1 VYANRPI
8 DFSLFPDSPYAQ
20 QLCRGHRWL
29 RFSAPLELEFS
40 ALHVSRIRLRVLIS
54 YVLFSVMTLSQCFTD
69 PTLFS
74 DPANWSSLMLSG
86 LLLVLGN
93 LLVWGPWY
101 SRYYLPVTT
110 AAALLCSTVTTH
122 TILTADA
129 TSADTLLL
137 LFVFNVP
144 LLAHFLLGL
153 PFYRALLIDVVCLGV
168 LFVTALLDGLFYKQ
182 LDVMFFI
189 PTVTFAAAAFAY
201 TAESASRTQF
211 LQQKLL
217 GEIASHD
224 ALTGLQNRGSLDEY
238 LGRLWKHAQRS
249 EVSIGLIMVDIDHFK
264 AFNDTAGHQAG
275 DDCLR
280 RFAAILKS
288 NARRPLDFAAR
299 YGGEEFVIVLSEVDS
314 QQLHTIGE
322 AIRIQL
328 EALAIPS
335 PSAPRKI
342 VTVSCG
348 AAVVIPAAGRSMH
361 GLIQMADE
369 ALYVAKG
376 GGRNAVHLSEQNYTA
391 VATGQF
397 QQRSRLRSVA

>member
-1 VYANRPI
+1 VYAHRPI

-29 RFSAPLELEFS
+29 RFAAPLEQEFS
-40 ALHVSRIRLRVLIS
+40 ELHVARIRLRVRIS
-54 YVLFSVMTLSQCFTD
+54 YFVFSLITLSQWWTD
-69 PTLFS
+69 PTLFA
-74 DPANWSSLMLSG
+74 DPKNWGAVMLSG
-86 LLLVLGN
+86 LVLLLGN

-101 SRYYLPVTT
+101 KRLYVDTT
-110 AAALLCSTVTTH
+110 TIVALLCSSMTTYNLQ
-122 TILTADA
+122 TDA
-129 TSADTLLL
+129 PNADTLLL
-137 LFVFNVP
+137 LFLFNVP
-144 LLAHFLLGL
+144 LMAHFLLGL

-168 LFVTALLDGLFYKQ
+168 LLLVTALVDGLFMKQ

-189 PTVTFAAAAFAY
+189 PTLTFAAAAFAY
-201 TAESASRTQF
+201 TAESAGRTQF

-238 LGRLWKHAQRS
+238 LERLWKHAQRS
-249 EVSIGLIMVDIDHFK
+249 GMTIGLIMFDIDHFK

-299 YGGEEFVIVLSEVDS
+299 YGGEEFVIVLFQVDS
-314 QQLHTIGE
+314 ERLQAVGE
-322 AIRIQL
+322 AIRTQL
-328 EALAIPS
+328 EALAIPN
-335 PSAPRKI
+335 PSAPGKI

-348 AAVVIPAAGRSMH
+348 AAVVIPIPGRSMH

-376 GGRNAVHLSEQNYTA
+376 GGRNAVHLSERNYAA

-397 QQRSRLRSVA
+397 QRRGRLRSVG

>member
-1 VYANRPI
+1 VYATRPI

-29 RFSAPLELEFS
+29 RFSVPLEQEFS
-40 ALHVSRIRLRVLIS
+40 ALHVSRIRLRVRIS
-54 YVLFSVMTLSQCFTD
+54 YFVFSLITLSQWCTGPTLFTD
-69 PTLFS
+69 PK
-74 DPANWSSLMLSG
+74 NWGPVILSG
-86 LLLVLGN
+86 LVLLLGN

-101 SRYYLPVTT
+101 KRFYLNT
-110 AAALLCSTVTTH
+110 ATIMALLCSSM
-122 TILTADA
+122 TASNLQA
-129 TSADTLLL
+129 NAPNADTQLL
-137 LFVFNVP
+137 LFLFNVP

-153 PFYRALLIDVVCLGV
+153 PFYRAVLIDVVCLG
-168 LFVTALLDGLFYKQ
+168 LLLMTALVGGMFFKQ
-182 LDVMFFI
+182 LDIMFFI
-189 PTVTFAAAAFAY
+189 PTLTFAAAAFAY

-238 LGRLWKHAQRS
+238 LARLWKHAQRS
-249 EVSIGLIMVDIDHFK
+249 GMTIGLIMFDIDHFK

-299 YGGEEFVIVLSEVDS
+299 YGGEEFVIVLLQVDS
-314 QQLHTIGE
+314 ERLLAVGE

-328 EALAIPS
+328 EAFAIPNL
-335 PSAPRKI
+335 SAPGKI

-348 AAVVIPAAGRSMH
+348 AAVVIPTPGRSMH

-376 GGRNAVHLSEQNYTA
+376 GGRNAVHLSERNYST

-397 QQRSRLRSVA
+397 QRRGRLRSVG

>member
-29 RFSAPLELEFS
+29 RFSAPLEAEFS
-40 ALHVSRIRLRVLIS
+40 ALHVSRIRLRVRIS
-54 YVLFSVMTLSQCFTD
+54 YVVFSLITFSQYCTD
-69 PTLFS
+69 PILFS
-74 DPANWSSLMLSG
+74 DPANWGPVMLSG
-86 LLLVLGN
+86 LILVLGN
-93 LLVWGPWY
+93 LLVWGHWY
-101 SRYYLPVTT
+101 SRYYLPITSVG
-110 AAALLCSTVTTH
+110 ALLCSSVTTY
-122 TILTADA
+122 TILKADA
-129 TSADTLLL
+129 ASADTLLL
-137 LFVFNVP
+137 LFLFNVP

-168 LFVTALLDGLFYKQ
+168 LLVTALLHGLFLKQ
-182 LDVMFFI
+182 LDVMIFI
-189 PTVTFAAAAFAY
+189 PILTLAAAAFAY

-211 LQQKLL
+211 LQEKLL
-217 GEIASHD
+217 REIASHD

-238 LGRLWKHAQRS
+238 LERLWKHAQRS
-249 EVSIGLIMVDIDHFK
+249 EMSIGLIMVDIDHFK

-275 DDCLR
+275 DECLR
-280 RFAAILKS
+280 RFAAILKA

-299 YGGEEFVIVLSEVDS
+299 YGGEEFVIVLCEVDS
-314 QQLHTIGE
+314 QQLRAVGE

-328 EALAIPS
+328 EALAIS
-335 PSAPRKI
+335 NPSAPRKI

-348 AAVVIPAAGRSMH
+348 AAVVIPTTGRSMH

-376 GGRNAVHLSEQNYTA
+376 GGRNAVHLSEQNYAA

-397 QQRSRLRSVA
+397 QRRSRLRSVA